1 MIDAGRRAARNSI
14 GDALRRVTAKNGT
27 KPALIWKDRS
37 WTFEALETASLRVAE
52 RLVALGLR
60 KGDRVAAFGRNSD
73 AYLLLWLACVQSGL
87 IHVPANYGL
96 TGSELRYV
104 LEQSGARALIVDQA
118 LAGHV
123 DSVRDLPELH
133 FFGQFEGDGDIDVLE
148 AALNANGEPRREW
161 EVSGDDYCQIIYTS
175 GTTGFPKGGLMTHSA
190 LIAEYMSCIHACEYV
205 ESDHALFA
213 LPLYHA
219 GQLHTFTMPQLL
231 VGSSTVLIE
240 QPDPRIVFGAVEQHR
255 INSFFAPPTTWVSL
269 LRHEGFDR
277 HDLSSL
283 RKLYY
288 GASIM
293 PAPIL
298 AELRERMPGVRTYNC
313 YGQSEVGPL
322 ATVLRPEDHDG
333 RLTSAGKPVLNVETR
348 VVDEQM
354 NDTPIGA
361 VGEIVHRSPQLITRY
376 WDKQEETAEAF
387 SGDWF
392 HSGDMGYFD
401 EEGFLYIV
409 DRMKD
414 VINSGGVLVASREV
428 EDALFQHK
436 AVHEVAVIGLP
447 DPKWIEAVSA
457 VIVCREGHQVD
468 EEEMIAHARNHLAYY
483 KVPKRI
489 IFVETL
495 PRNASGKI
503 LKRELRRIHGETE
516 AAFVTDARAPQQP

>member
-1 MIDAGRRAARNSI
+1 
-14 GDALRRVTAKNGT
+14 
-27 KPALIWKDRS
+27 
-37 WTFEALETASLRVAE
+37 
-52 RLVALGLR
+52 
-60 KGDRVAAFGRNSD
+60 
-73 AYLLLWLACVQSGL
+73 
-87 IHVPANYGL
+87 
-96 TGSELRYV
+96 
-104 LEQSGARALIVDQA
+104 
-118 LAGHV
+118 
-123 DSVRDLPELH
+123 
-133 FFGQFEGDGDIDVLE
+133 
-148 AALNANGEPRREW
+148 
-161 EVSGDDYCQIIYTS
+161 
-175 GTTGFPKGGLMTHSA
+175 
-190 LIAEYMSCIHACEYV
+190 
-205 ESDHALFA
+205 
-213 LPLYHA
+213 
-219 GQLHTFTMPQLL
+219 
-231 VGSSTVLIE
+231 
-240 QPDPRIVFGAVEQHR
+240 
-255 INSFFAPPTTWVSL
+255 
-269 LRHEGFDR
+269 
-277 HDLSSL
+277 
-283 RKLYY
+283 
-288 GASIM
+288 M

-313 YGQSEVGPL
+313 YGQSEIGPL

-354 NDTPIGA
+354 NDAPTGV
-361 VGEIVHRSPQLITRY
+361 VGEIVHRSPQLITCY
-376 WDKQEETAEAF
+376 WDKPEETAEAF

-457 VIVCREGHQVD
+457 VIVCREGHRV
-468 EEEMIAHARNHLAYY
+468 EEKELIAHVRDRLAYY

-489 IFVETL
+489 IFVDTL

-516 AAFVTDARAPQQP
+516 AAFVTDAPQEL